1 MYHRRMA
8 YRKPNWFVQKIF
20 NPLAMMT
27 GISGTKTL
35 AVAGR
40 KSGEMRKVPV
50 ITVEHEGNSYLVA
63 PRGET
68 QWVRNL
74 RAAGEA
80 DLSKERIKVSEVPF
94 EQRPP
99 IIEAYRKVAG
109 RAVTSHFEALPNPA
123 DHPVFRI
130 EPA

>member
-1 MYHRRMA
+1 MYDLAMA
-8 YRKPNWFVQKIF
+8 YRKPSWVVTNVW

-27 GISGTKTL
+27 GIAGTKTL

-40 KSGEMRKVPV
+40 KSGKVRKVPV
-50 ITVEHEGNSYLVA
+50 IPVEHEGNRFLVC

-68 QWVRNL
+68 EWVRNL

-80 DLSKERIKVSEVPF
+80 ELNKERIKVSEVSF
-94 EQRPP
+94 EERPP

-109 RAVTSHFEALPNPA
+109 RAVKSHFEALPNPT

-130 EPA
+130 NTV